1 MGKWSRLSQ
10 AFLSGIQGKDKK
22 HWAGT
27 EVKENPFK
35 HKKNLIYC
43 EGSQTG
49 AKHDQRSCG
58 ISVLGGNQSPT
69 GHDAEQ
75 TAQVDPALSTGGD

>member
-1 MGKWSRLSQ
+1 M
-10 AFLSGIQGKDKK
+10 
-22 HWAGT
+22 
-27 EVKENPFK
+27 KENPFK